1 MRGTRHPNI
10 HSAAMKRIALA
21 LLLVA
26 TSAFA
31 NGGPEITT
39 VILVRHAEKAGPSR
53 DVPLSETGI
62 ARAKEL
68 ARVLEGVKIDAIYS
82 TPFERTRK
90 TAAPI
95 AERLEVKVE
104 EVASGKTYVEE
115 VVKLIREKHEGD
127 TVLVV
132 GHSNTTPDVIRAL
145 GATIPDMPDSTYD
158 DLFIVTLVKGATPK
172 LVSLRYGDPQR

>member
-1 MRGTRHPNI
+1 
-10 HSAAMKRIALA
+10 MKRAILA
-21 LLLVA
+21 LLLLA

-39 VILVRHAEKAGPSR
+39 VILVRHAEKAGPSG
-53 DVPLSETGI
+53 DVPLSEAGL
-62 ARAKEL
+62 ARANEL

-95 AERLEVKVE
+95 AEKLGVKVE
-104 EVASGKTYVEE
+104 EVASGKTYVDDM
-115 VVKLIREKHEGD
+115 VKLIREKHEGD

-145 GATIPDMPDSTYD
+145 GLTVPDMPDPTYD
-158 DLFIVTLVKGATPK
+158 DLFVVTLVKGGSAK
-172 LVSLRYGDPQR
+172 LVPLRYGAVKR